1 MKIVISESQYNK
13 ILKEE
18 EEEQGY
24 YEKNFIKILK
34 KFIPDNSVI
43 EFSFPLPYANQGQ
56 VDVKIEM
63 SISPRTE
70 LNKIA
75 QRPAPDTV
83 KIGYSYVALIYIDVH
98 NAVWKGP
105 GEDFHPI
112 RNNEFNNPKIIIQ
125 FVEYVDEKI
134 PKALP
139 LFHKEYVV
147 LTGDKEHKERKI
159 VLGKLPSNS

>member
-1 MKIVISESQYNK
+1 MKIIITESQYNK
-13 ILKEE
+13 ILKE

-75 QRPAPDTV
+75 ARPAPDTV
-83 KIGYSYVALIYIDVH
+83 KIVYSYSALIYIDIH
-98 NAVWKGP
+98 NAMWKGP

-112 RNNEFNNPKIIIQ
+112 RNNEFNNPKIIVK
-125 FVEYVDEKI
+125 FVQYVDEKI
-134 PKALP
+134 WKGLP
-139 LFHKEYVV
+139 LFKKEYVV
-147 LTGDKEHKERKI
+147 ITGDKERKVI
-159 VLGKLPSNS
+159 PSNS